1 MSCLY
6 WLLSLNRHMSCLTLA
21 TLKSNLNCPDNKC
34 LSLWQTRACLANQS
48 ESESE
53 SIILMTKQVSFWQTS
68 FLSNK
73 RVFLYNKQMCQF
85 LTSKRVNL
93 KFFSNKRVFLT
104 TSVRSDNNELII
116 FLTVKCPSDKQIPF
130 GQQVHSLQTKE

>member
-1 MSCLY
+1 MCQSESEY
-6 WLLSLNRHMSCLTLA
+6 GYSQIWIWI
-21 TLKSNLNCPDNKC
+21 CPDNKC

-130 GQQVHSLQTKE
+130 GQQVHSLQTKV